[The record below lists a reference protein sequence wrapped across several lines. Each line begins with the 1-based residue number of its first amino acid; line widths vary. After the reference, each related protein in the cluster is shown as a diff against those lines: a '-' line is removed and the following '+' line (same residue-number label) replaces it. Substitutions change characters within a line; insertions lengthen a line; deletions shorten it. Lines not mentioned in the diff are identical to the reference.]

1 MKIVSATALR
11 ALVTP
16 ALVAAAF
23 LASGSAALAQNAAP
37 AGAPT
42 GLRGTVTSLTGDVL
56 KVHTRDGKDVDVKV
70 AKDTPIRG
78 VTLAN
83 INDIKPD
90 SYVGTA
96 AIPQADGSLKAL
108 EVHVFPASMRGAG
121 EGHRPW
127 DLGSNSSM
135 TNGTVGSLVV
145 SNGRTMT
152 VKYKDGEKKIVI
164 PQDVPIVALEAGDR
178 SLLVPGA
185 KVVMFAH
192 KEADG
197 TVAANFISAGEHGV
211 TPPM

>member
-1 MKIVSATALR
+1 MKIVSAHALR
-11 ALVTP
+11 ALVAP

-23 LASGSAALAQNAAP
+23 LATAP
-37 AGAPT
+37 AVQAQDAKPT
-42 GLRGTVTSLTGDVL
+42 GVRGTVTSLTGDLL
-56 KVHTRDGKDVDVKV
+56 KVHTRDGKDVDVKLP
-70 AKDTPIRG
+70 ADTAIRG

-83 INDIKPD
+83 INEIKPD
-90 SYVGTA
+90 SYIGTA
-96 AIPQADGSLKAL
+96 AIPQANGTLKAL
-108 EVHVFPASMRGAG
+108 EVHVFPASMRGSG

-145 SNGRTMT
+145 SNGRTIT
-152 VKYKDGEKKIVI
+152 VKYKDGEKKILI
-164 PQDVPIVALEAGDR
+164 PQDVPIVNLQPGDR

-185 KVVMFAH
+185 KVVLFAH

-197 TVAANFISAGEHGV
+197 SMTANFISAGVKGV

>member
-1 MKIVSATALR
+1 MKIVSTNALR
-11 ALVTP
+11 AFVAP
-16 ALVAAAF
+16 ALVATAF
-23 LASGSAALAQNAAP
+23 LTSAGVAHAQQ
-37 AGAPT
+37 AGMPT
-42 GLRGTVTSLTGDVL
+42 GLRGTVTSLSGDVL
-56 KVHTRDGKDVDVKV
+56 KLHTRDGKDVDVKL

-83 INDIKPD
+83 VNDIKPD

-96 AIPQADGSLKAL
+96 AVPQANGTLKAL
-108 EVHVFPASMRGAG
+108 EVHVFPASMRGSG

-127 DLGSNSSM
+127 DLGANSTM

-145 SNGRTMT
+145 SNGRTIT

-164 PQDVPIVALEAGDR
+164 PPDVPIVSLENGDR

-197 TVAANFISAGEHGV
+197 SMAANFISAGEHGV

>member
-1 MKIVSATALR
+1 MKIVSAHALR
-11 ALVTP
+11 ALVAP
-16 ALVAAAF
+16 ALVAAAL
-23 LASGSAALAQNAAP
+23 LASTSAAQAQNAAP
-37 AGAPT
+37 T
-42 GLRGTVTSLTGDVL
+42 GVRGTVTSLSGDLL
-56 KVHTRDGKDVDVKV
+56 KVHTRDGKDVDVKL
-70 AKDTPIRG
+70 AADTPIRG

-83 INDIKPD
+83 VSDIKPD

-96 AIPQADGSLKAL
+96 AIPQADGTLKAL
-108 EVHVFPASMRGAG
+108 EVHVFPASMRGSG

-127 DLGSNSSM
+127 DLGSNSTM

-145 SNGRTMT
+145 SNGRTIT

-164 PQDVPIVALEAGDR
+164 PQDVPIVSLQPGDR

-185 KVVMFAH
+185 KVVLFAH

-197 TVAANFISAGEHGV
+197 SMTANFISAGEHGV

>member
-1 MKIVSATALR
+1 MKIVSANALR
-11 ALVTP
+11 AIVAP
-16 ALVAAAF
+16 ALVAGTLLAA
-23 LASGSAALAQNAAP
+23 GPAAQAQNT
-37 AGAPT
+37 APT
-42 GLRGTVTSLTGDVL
+42 GVRGTVTSLSGDLL
-56 KVHTRDGKDVDVKV
+56 KVHTRDGNDVDVKL

-78 VTLAN
+78 VAIAN
-83 INDIKPD
+83 VNDIKPD

-96 AIPQADGSLKAL
+96 AIPQADGTLKAL

-127 DLGSNSSM
+127 DLGSNSTM

-145 SNGRTMT
+145 SNGRTIT

-164 PQDVPIVALEAGDR
+164 PQDVPIVSLESGDR

-185 KVVMFAH
+185 KVVLFAH

-197 TVAANFISAGEHGV
+197 SMAANFISAGEHGL

>member
-11 ALVTP
+11 ALVAP
-16 ALVAAAF
+16 RSSLRPF
-23 LASGSAALAQNAAP
+23 LASGTAAMAQN
-37 AGAPT
+37 APT
-42 GLRGTVTSLTGDVL
+42 GLRGTVVTSLTGDLL
-56 KVHTRDGKDVDVKV
+56 KVHTRDGKDVDVKL

-83 INDIKPD
+83 INNTKPD
-90 SYVGTA
+90 SYVDTA

-108 EVHVFPASMRGAG
+108 EVHVFPASMRGSG
-121 EGHRPW
+121 EGHRSW
-127 DLGSNSSM
+127 DLGANSSM

-145 SNGRTMT
+145 SNGHTMT

-197 TVAANFISAGEHGV
+197 TMAANFISAGEHDV